1 MRTRKHLILMAL
13 LFLLVASLVFVGGG
27 CGSTNS
33 VPTTSTLSPASK
45 TVGETDFTLT
55 VNGTNFVNGSVVKWN
70 GTDRTTTFVSA
81 TQLTAAISAAD
92 IAAAGT
98 VPVTV
103 FNPKPGGGTS
113 TPALT
118 LTINSPAPAPK
129 ATVYITR
136 TGAKYHSDGC
146 QYLRQSR
153 IPISLSDAIA
163 QGYSP

>member
-1 MRTRKHLILMAL
+1 MAL

-81 TQLTAAISAAD
+81 TQLTAAISKVD

-98 VPVTV
+98 VHVGHLVASISMVNASPFLVDSLGS
-103 FNPKPGGGTS
+103 PSQP
-113 TPALT
+113 
-118 LTINSPAPAPK
+118 SPAPA
-129 ATVYITR
+129 T
-136 TGAKYHSDGC
+136 
-146 QYLRQSR
+146 L
-153 IPISLSDAIA
+153 
-163 QGYSP
+163 